1 MKSDIFETANLMK
14 LRLIVTD
21 ELAVFVLPKASHHCH
36 TVGNS
41 NITATWKQNV
51 SLPNAFGYSSMHLGR
66 CTDTFLLT

>member
-14 LRLIVTD
+14 LRLTVTD
-21 ELAVFVLPKASHHCH
+21 ELAAVFVLPKASHHCH

-51 SLPNAFGYSSMHLGR
+51 SLHNTFGYSSLGR